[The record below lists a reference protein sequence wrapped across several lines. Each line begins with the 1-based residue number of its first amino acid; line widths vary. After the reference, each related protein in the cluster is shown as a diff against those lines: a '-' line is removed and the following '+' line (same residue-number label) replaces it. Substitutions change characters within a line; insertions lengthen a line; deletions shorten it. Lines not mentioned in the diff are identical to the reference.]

1 MRLEHLPKTRTLH
14 DYQTALDRY
23 LKQVT
28 KIKTVK
34 AVFQFGRFGSNSAP
48 GLSDIDLVIVV
59 DDKITHQEISALSI
73 HNLSEDDREIFLHDP
88 VVVTE
93 ESSAVVFETTG
104 IENFTVLYGEKSSLE
119 IPETRSIN
127 YQNWALT
134 LEYVPWYISCL
145 QGWLTQGLVDVRLA
159 IPVLRSIKYLMAN
172 NSDLE
177 TRFHNEWQDYVDTV
191 KFLCDKWF
199 TFSNIEKAAELKST
213 MEKALKIVEAIA
225 WARDAE
231 LTAAKQFTI
240 ERKIQKPNRLT
251 HCSEEN
257 YVAEEEMPKNCKN
270 DFYPLPPS
278 CFLMLDVYQT
288 TGGLIARFLNKS
300 SFNSCSGLQP
310 HTEFEIY
317 LAKRATL
324 FNEHI
329 DFLYKKNI
337 TFGNAVTSFVFEPN
351 ALKNK
356 SLNALSNFVFNPYVV
371 KNKSLNA
378 VLMSLLGLL
387 EPIKGTIHY

>member
-1 MRLEHLPKTRTLH
+1 LRLEHLPKIRTLH

-28 KIKTVK
+28 KINAVK
-34 AVFQFGRFGSNSAP
+34 AVFQFGRFGANSVP
-48 GLSDIDLVIVV
+48 GLSDIDLVLVV
-59 DDKITHQEISALSI
+59 DEKITHKEMSALSI

-93 ESSAVVFETTG
+93 ELSAIVFETTG
-104 IENFTVLYGEKSSLE
+104 VETFCVLYGEKSTLG
-119 IPETRSIN
+119 IPETRSIT

-145 QGWLTQGLVDVRLA
+145 QGWLAQGAVDVRLA
-159 IPVLRSIKYLMAN
+159 IPVLRSVKYLLAN

-177 TRFHNEWQDYVDTV
+177 TRFHSEWKDYSDSV
-191 KFLCDKWF
+191 KFLCDRWF
-199 TFSNIEKAAELKST
+199 TFSASQKVKILQST
-213 MEKALKIVEAIA
+213 MEKALKIVEDIA

-240 ERKIQKPNRLT
+240 ERKIQKPICLT
-251 HCSEEN
+251 YCSKEK
-257 YVAEEEMPKNCKN
+257 YVVEEEMPKNCQN

-278 CFLMLDVYQT
+278 CFLLLDVYQT
-288 TGGLIARFLNKS
+288 TGGMLARFLNKS

-310 HTEFEIY
+310 QTEFEMY

-324 FNEHI
+324 YNEHI
-329 DFLYKKNI
+329 QFLHKKNV
-337 TFGNAVTSFVFEPN
+337 TFGNAVISFVFEPN

-371 KNKSLNA
+371 KNKSLNT

-387 EPIKGTIHY
+387 EPFKGTIHY